1 MTAQRSGS
9 VAPSDSLAPELA
21 VSPAEERVSEVRAQI
36 ASARRVVIK
45 VGSSSLT
52 TIAGGLD
59 ESRLLALTNV
69 IGAHR
74 AAGREVI
81 LVSSGA
87 IAAGLEPMGL
97 RKRPRD
103 LATQQAAAGVGQGL
117 LMAAYTRALG
127 QFNIVPGQ
135 VLLSADDLIRR
146 TRYKNA
152 QRAIDKLLALG
163 TMPVVNENDAVA
175 TEEIRFGDNDRLA
188 ALVAHLAH
196 ADALVLLS
204 DVDGLYTGPPQL
216 EGSEHIVHVAHPSDI
231 EQVTVGGVGTAGT
244 GTGGMVT
251 KVEAALM
258 VADSGIPAVLT
269 SAENVETVLNGGD
282 RGTWFSV
289 THKRRGTR
297 LLWLR
302 HLARTFGS
310 VTIDAGAES
319 ALLSRGTSLLAAGVR
334 AVEGDFEAGDPV
346 EIRNPEGV
354 VIAHG
359 LTNFSAAELPMMFG
373 LSTDELGTRLGND
386 YRKEIIHRND
396 LVLTHVGGRR

>member
-1 MTAQRSGS
+1 MSESQLTDSGS
-9 VAPSDSLAPELA
+9 V
-21 VSPAEERVSEVRAQI
+21 
-36 ASARRVVIK
+36 SARTDIAAARRIVIK

-52 TIAGGLD
+52 TLDGGLD
-59 ESRLLALTNV
+59 EAKLIALTDV

-74 AAGREVI
+74 AAGHEVI

-97 RKRPRD
+97 NKRPRD

-127 QFNIVPGQ
+127 RYDLVPGQ

-163 TMPVVNENDAVA
+163 TLPIVNENDAVA

-204 DVDGLYTGPPQL
+204 DVDALYSGPPHL
-216 EGSEHIVHVAHPSDI
+216 PESVCI
-231 EQVTVGGVGTAGT
+231 EQVSSIADLGDIAIGGTGAAGT
-244 GTGGMVT
+244 GTGGMAT

-269 SAENVETVLNGGD
+269 SAERVSAVLGGE
-282 RGTWFSV
+282 RVGTWFSV

-310 VTIDAGAES
+310 VTIDNGAES
-319 ALLSRGTSLLAAGVR
+319 AVLSRGTSLLAAGVTG
-334 AVEGDFEAGDPV
+334 VSGDFEAGDPI
-346 EIRNPEGV
+346 EIRNLDGEV
-354 VIAHG
+354 VARG
-359 LTNFSAAELPMMFG
+359 MTNFSSHELPAMFG
-373 LSTDELGTRLGND
+373 FSTDELGTRLGSD
-386 YRKEIIHRND
+386 YRKEVIHRND
-396 LVLTHVGGRR
+396 LVLTHVSGGR

>member
-1 MTAQRSGS
+1 MSEHQSSDSGS
-9 VAPSDSLAPELA
+9 IS
-21 VSPAEERVSEVRAQI
+21 VRTDI
-36 ASARRVVIK
+36 AAARRIVIK

-52 TIAGGLD
+52 TLDGGLD
-59 ESRLLALTNV
+59 EAKLIALTDV

-74 AAGREVI
+74 AAGHEVI

-97 RKRPRD
+97 NKRPGD

-127 QFNIVPGQ
+127 RYDLVPGQ

-163 TMPVVNENDAVA
+163 TMPIVNENDAVA

-188 ALVAHLAH
+188 ALVAHLSH

-204 DVDGLYTGPPQL
+204 DVDALYSGPPNL
-216 EGSEHIVHVAHPSDI
+216 PESVRI
-231 EQVTVGGVGTAGT
+231 EQVSSIADLGDIAIGGTGAAGT
-244 GTGGMVT
+244 GTGGMAT

-269 SAENVETVLNGGD
+269 SAERISGVLGGEHV
-282 RGTWFSV
+282 GTWFSV

-310 VTIDAGAES
+310 VT
-319 ALLSRGTSLLAAGVR
+319 SLLAAGVTG
-334 AVEGDFEAGDPV
+334 VTGEFEAGDPI
-346 EIRNPEGV
+346 EIRNLADE
-354 VIAHG
+354 VIARG
-359 LTNFSAAELPMMFG
+359 MTNFSAHELPAMFG
-373 LSTDELGTRLGND
+373 LTTDELGTRLGSD
-386 YRKEIIHRND
+386 YRKEVIHRND
-396 LVLTHVGGRR
+396 LVLTHVSGGR

>member
-1 MTAQRSGS
+1 MSDSQSIDSGS
-9 VAPSDSLAPELA
+9 ISTRTD
-21 VSPAEERVSEVRAQI
+21 I
-36 ASARRVVIK
+36 AAARRIVIK

-52 TIAGGLD
+52 TLDGGLD
-59 ESRLLALTNV
+59 EAKLIALTDV

-74 AAGREVI
+74 SAGHEVI

-97 RKRPRD
+97 SKRPRD

-127 QFNIVPGQ
+127 RYDLVPGQ

-163 TMPVVNENDAVA
+163 TLPIVNENDAVA

-188 ALVAHLAH
+188 ALVAHLSH

-204 DVDGLYTGPPQL
+204 DVDALYSGPPNL
-216 EGSEHIVHVAHPSDI
+216 PDSVCI
-231 EQVTVGGVGTAGT
+231 EQVSSIADLGDIAIGGTGAAGT
-244 GTGGMVT
+244 GTGGMAT

-269 SAENVETVLNGGD
+269 SAEKISAVLGGQHV
-282 RGTWFSV
+282 GTWFSV

-310 VTIDAGAES
+310 VTIDDGAES
-319 ALLSRGTSLLAAGVR
+319 AVLSRGTSLLAAGVTG
-334 AVEGDFEAGDPV
+334 VTGDFEAGDPI
-346 EIRNPEGV
+346 EIRNLGGE
-354 VIAHG
+354 VIARG
-359 LTNFSAAELPMMFG
+359 MTNFSSHELPGMFG

-386 YRKEIIHRND
+386 YRKEVIHRND
-396 LVLTHVGGRR
+396 LVLTHVSGGR

>member
-1 MTAQRSGS
+1 MSQPVSGKL
-9 VAPSDSLAPELA
+9 DA
-21 VSPAEERVSEVRAQI
+21 VDVNI
-36 ASARRVVIK
+36 AKARRVVIK

-52 TIAGGLD
+52 TLNGGLD
-59 ESRLLALTNV
+59 ESKLIALTDV

-74 AAGREVI
+74 VEGYEVI

-97 RKRPRD
+97 HKRPRD

-127 QFNIVPGQ
+127 RYDLVPGQ

-163 TMPVVNENDAVA
+163 TMPIVNENDAVA

-188 ALVAHLAH
+188 ALVAHLTH

-204 DVDGLYTGPPQL
+204 DVDALYSGPPHL
-216 EGSEHIVHVAHPSDI
+216 PGSRRIDRVTNLADLGDI
-231 EQVTVGGVGTAGT
+231 AIGGVGTAGT
-244 GTGGMVT
+244 GTGGMAT

-269 SAENVETVLNGGD
+269 SADKISSVLAGEQV
-282 RGTWFSV
+282 GTSFSV
-289 THKRRGTR
+289 THRRRGTR

-310 VTIDAGAES
+310 VTIDKGAE
-319 ALLSRGTSLLAAGVR
+319 AAVLSRGTSLLAAGVTGV
-334 AVEGDFEAGDPV
+334 AGDFEAGEPI
-346 EIRNPEGV
+346 EIRNLDNE

-359 LTNFSAAELPMMFG
+359 MTNFSSSELPTMFG
-373 LSTDELGTRLGND
+373 CSTDELGTRLGND
-386 YRKEIIHRND
+386 YRKEVIHRND
-396 LVLTHVGGRR
+396 LVLTHVSGGR

>member
-1 MTAQRSGS
+1 MSESRSTVSGS
-9 VAPSDSLAPELA
+9 IVARTD
-21 VSPAEERVSEVRAQI
+21 I
-36 ASARRVVIK
+36 ATARRIVIK
-45 VGSSSLT
+45 IGSSSLT
-52 TIAGGLD
+52 TLDGGLD
-59 ESRLLALTNV
+59 EAKLIALTDV

-74 AAGREVI
+74 AAGHEVI

-97 RKRPRD
+97 NKRPRD

-127 QFNIVPGQ
+127 RYDLVPGQ

-163 TMPVVNENDAVA
+163 TLPIVNENDAVA

-188 ALVAHLAH
+188 ALVAHLSH

-204 DVDGLYTGPPQL
+204 DVDALYSGPPNL
-216 EGSEHIVHVAHPSDI
+216 PESVYI
-231 EQVTVGGVGTAGT
+231 EQVSSIADLGDIAIGGTGAAGT
-244 GTGGMVT
+244 GTGGMAT

-269 SAENVETVLNGGD
+269 SAEKISSVLGGEHV
-282 RGTWFSV
+282 GTWFSV

-310 VTIDAGAES
+310 VTIDDGAAS
-319 ALLSRGTSLLAAGVR
+319 AVLSRGTSLLAAGVTG
-334 AVEGDFEAGDPV
+334 VTGDFEAGDPI
-346 EIRNPEGV
+346 EIRNLGGE
-354 VIAHG
+354 VIARG
-359 LTNFSAAELPMMFG
+359 MTNFSSHELPGMFG

-386 YRKEIIHRND
+386 YRKEVIHRND
-396 LVLTHVGGRR
+396 LVLTHVSGGR

>member
-1 MTAQRSGS
+1 MSASRSANSDRTS
-9 VAPSDSLAPELA
+9 VRTDISA
-21 VSPAEERVSEVRAQI
+21 
-36 ASARRVVIK
+36 ARRIVIK

-52 TIAGGLD
+52 TLDGGLD
-59 ESRLLALTNV
+59 EAKLIALTDV

-74 AAGREVI
+74 AAGHEVI

-97 RKRPRD
+97 NKRPRD

-127 QFNIVPGQ
+127 RYDLVPGQ

-163 TMPVVNENDAVA
+163 TMPIVNENDAVA

-188 ALVAHLAH
+188 ALVAHLSH

-204 DVDGLYTGPPQL
+204 DIDALYSGPPQL
-216 EGSEHIVHVAHPSDI
+216 PDSVRID
-231 EQVTVGGVGTAGT
+231 QVTNIADLGDIAIGGVGAAGT
-244 GTGGMVT
+244 GTGGMAT

-269 SAENVETVLNGGD
+269 SAEKVSPVLGGEHV
-282 RGTWFSV
+282 GTWFAV

-310 VTIDAGAES
+310 VTIDKGAES
-319 ALLSRGTSLLAAGVR
+319 AVLSRGTSLLAAGVTG
-334 AVEGDFEAGDPV
+334 VSGDFEAGDPI
-346 EIRNPEGV
+346 EIRNLGGD
-354 VIAHG
+354 VIARG
-359 LTNFSAAELPMMFG
+359 MTNFSSQELPAMFG
-373 LSTDELGTRLGND
+373 FSTDELGTRLGND
-386 YRKEIIHRND
+386 YRKEVIHRND
-396 LVLTHVGGRR
+396 LVLTHVSGGR

>member
-1 MTAQRSGS
+1 MSES
-9 VAPSDSLAPELA
+9 HSSDSDTI
-21 VSPAEERVSEVRAQI
+21 SVRTDI
-36 ASARRVVIK
+36 AAARRIVIK

-52 TIAGGLD
+52 TLDGGLD
-59 ESRLLALTNV
+59 EAKLIALTDV
-69 IGAHR
+69 IGARR
-74 AAGREVI
+74 AAGHEVI

-97 RKRPRD
+97 NKRPRD

-127 QFNIVPGQ
+127 RYDLVPGQ

-163 TMPVVNENDAVA
+163 TMPIVNENDAVA

-188 ALVAHLAH
+188 ALVAHLSH

-204 DVDGLYTGPPQL
+204 DVDALYSGPPNMPDSVL
-216 EGSEHIVHVAHPSDI
+216 I
-231 EQVTVGGVGTAGT
+231 EQVSSIADLGDIAIGGTGDAGT
-244 GTGGMVT
+244 GTGGMAT

-269 SAENVETVLNGGD
+269 SAERVASVLAGEHV
-282 RGTWFSV
+282 GTWFSV

-310 VTIDAGAES
+310 VTIDNGAES
-319 ALLSRGTSLLAAGVR
+319 AVLSRGTSLLAAGVTG
-334 AVEGDFEAGDPV
+334 VTGDFEAGDPI
-346 EIRNPEGV
+346 EIRNLHGE
-354 VIAHG
+354 VIARG
-359 LTNFSAAELPMMFG
+359 MTNFSSHELPAMFG
-373 LSTDELGTRLGND
+373 YSTDELGTRLGND
-386 YRKEIIHRND
+386 YRKEVIHRND
-396 LVLTHVGGRR
+396 LVLTHVSGGR

>member
-1 MTAQRSGS
+1 MSESQSTDSGS
-9 VAPSDSLAPELA
+9 ISARTDV
-21 VSPAEERVSEVRAQI
+21 
-36 ASARRVVIK
+36 ASARRIVIK

-52 TIAGGLD
+52 TLDGGLD
-59 ESRLLALTNV
+59 EAKLIALTDV
-69 IGAHR
+69 VGAHR
-74 AAGREVI
+74 AAGHEVI

-97 RKRPRD
+97 SKRPRD

-127 QFNIVPGQ
+127 RYDLVPGQ

-146 TRYKNA
+146 TQYKNA

-163 TMPVVNENDAVA
+163 TLPIVNENDAVA

-188 ALVAHLAH
+188 ALVAHLSH

-204 DVDGLYTGPPQL
+204 DVEALYSGPPNL
-216 EGSEHIVHVAHPSDI
+216 PESVRI
-231 EQVTVGGVGTAGT
+231 EQVSSIADLGDIAIGGTGAAGT
-244 GTGGMVT
+244 GTGGMAT

-269 SAENVETVLNGGD
+269 SAERISGVLGGEHV
-282 RGTWFSV
+282 GTWFSV

-310 VTIDAGAES
+310 VTIDNGAES
-319 ALLSRGTSLLAAGVR
+319 AVLSRGTSLLAAGVTG
-334 AVEGDFEAGDPV
+334 VTGEFEAGDPI
-346 EIRNPEGV
+346 EIRNLDDE
-354 VIAHG
+354 VIARG
-359 LTNFSAAELPMMFG
+359 MTNFSAHELPAMFG
-373 LSTDELGTRLGND
+373 LTTDELGTRLGSD
-386 YRKEIIHRND
+386 YRKEVIHRND
-396 LVLTHVGGRR
+396 LVLTQVSGGR

>member
-1 MTAQRSGS
+1 MIGS
-9 VAPSDSLAPELA
+9 H
-21 VSPAEERVSEVRAQI
+21 PAASEP
-36 ASARRVVIK
+36 ASACTDIATARRIVVK

-52 TIAGGLD
+52 SLDGGLD
-59 ESRLLALTNV
+59 EAKLIALTDV

-74 AAGREVI
+74 AAGHEVI

-97 RKRPRD
+97 NKRPRD

-127 QFNIVPGQ
+127 RYDLVPGQ

-146 TRYKNA
+146 TQYKNA

-163 TMPVVNENDAVA
+163 TMPIVNENDAVA

-188 ALVAHLAH
+188 ALVAHLSH

-204 DVDGLYTGPPQL
+204 DIDALYSGPPNL
-216 EGSEHIVHVAHPSDI
+216 PDSVRIETVASIDDLGDI
-231 EQVTVGGVGTAGT
+231 AIGGVGTAGT
-244 GTGGMVT
+244 GTGGMAT

-269 SAENVETVLNGGD
+269 SAEKVASVLGGD
-282 RGTWFSV
+282 QVGTWFSV

-310 VTIDAGAES
+310 VTIDGGAET
-319 ALLSRGTSLLAAGVR
+319 AVLSRGTSLLAAGVSG
-334 AVEGDFEAGDPV
+334 VSGDFEAGDPI
-346 EIRNPEGV
+346 EIRNSDGE
-354 VIAHG
+354 VIARG
-359 LTNFSAAELPMMFG
+359 MTNFSSDELPAMFG
-373 LSTDELGTRLGND
+373 HSTDELGARLGND
-386 YRKEIIHRND
+386 YRKEVIHRND
-396 LVLTHVGGRR
+396 LVLTHVSGGR

>member
-1 MTAQRSGS
+1 MNESS
-9 VAPSDSLAPELA
+9 
-21 VSPAEERVSEVRAQI
+21 SPAAESLPARTDI
-36 ASARRVVIK
+36 ATARRIVIK

-52 TIAGGLD
+52 TLDGGLD
-59 ESRLLALTNV
+59 EAKLIALTDV

-74 AAGREVI
+74 AAGHEVI

-97 RKRPRD
+97 YKRPRD

-127 QFNIVPGQ
+127 RYDLVPGQ

-146 TRYKNA
+146 TRYRNA

-163 TMPVVNENDAVA
+163 TLPIVNENDAVA

-188 ALVAHLAH
+188 ALVAHLSH

-204 DVDGLYTGPPQL
+204 DVDALYSGPPNL
-216 EGSEHIVHVAHPSDI
+216 PESVRIEHVSSIADLGDIAIGGTGS
-231 EQVTVGGVGTAGT
+231 AGT
-244 GTGGMVT
+244 GTGGMAT

-269 SAENVETVLNGGD
+269 SADKVSGVLRGD
-282 RGTWFSV
+282 HVGTWFSV

-310 VTIDAGAES
+310 VTIDKGAES
-319 ALLSRGTSLLAAGVR
+319 AVLSRGTSLLAAGVTG
-334 AVEGDFEAGDPV
+334 VTGDFEAGDPI
-346 EIRNPEGV
+346 EIRNLDGAT
-354 VIAHG
+354 IARG
-359 LTNFSAAELPMMFG
+359 MTNFSAHELPSMFG
-373 LSTDELGTRLGND
+373 FSTDELGTRLGND
-386 YRKEIIHRND
+386 YRKEVIHRND
-396 LVLTHVGGRR
+396 LVLTHVSGGR

>member
-1 MTAQRSGS
+1 MSGS
-9 VAPSDSLAPELA
+9 QTSN
-21 VSPAEERVSEVRAQI
+21 SETISVRTDI
-36 ASARRVVIK
+36 AAARRIVIK

-52 TIAGGLD
+52 TLDGGLD
-59 ESRLLALTNV
+59 EAKLIALTDV
-69 IGAHR
+69 IGARR
-74 AAGREVI
+74 AAGHEVI

-97 RKRPRD
+97 SKRPRD

-127 QFNIVPGQ
+127 RYDLVPGQ

-146 TRYKNA
+146 TRYRNA

-163 TMPVVNENDAVA
+163 TMPIVNENDAVA

-188 ALVAHLAH
+188 ALVAHLSH

-204 DVDGLYTGPPQL
+204 DVDALYSGPPSL
-216 EGSEHIVHVAHPSDI
+216 PESVLI
-231 EQVTVGGVGTAGT
+231 EQVSSIADLGDIAIGGTGDAGT
-244 GTGGMVT
+244 GTGGMAT

-269 SAENVETVLNGGD
+269 SAERVSSVLAGEHV
-282 RGTWFSV
+282 GTWFSV

-310 VTIDAGAES
+310 VTIDNGAES
-319 ALLSRGTSLLAAGVR
+319 AVLSRGTSLLAAGVTG
-334 AVEGDFEAGDPV
+334 VTGDFEAGDPI
-346 EIRNPEGV
+346 EIRNRDGE
-354 VIAHG
+354 VIARG
-359 LTNFSAAELPMMFG
+359 MTNFSSHELPAMFG
-373 LSTDELGTRLGND
+373 FSTDELGTRLGND
-386 YRKEIIHRND
+386 YRKEVIHRND
-396 LVLTHVGGRR
+396 LVLTHVSGGR

>member
-1 MTAQRSGS
+1 MSESQSTDSGS
-9 VAPSDSLAPELA
+9 ISARTDV
-21 VSPAEERVSEVRAQI
+21 
-36 ASARRVVIK
+36 ASARRIVIK

-52 TIAGGLD
+52 TLDGGLD
-59 ESRLLALTNV
+59 EARLIALTDV
-69 IGAHR
+69 VGAHR
-74 AAGREVI
+74 AAGHEVI

-97 RKRPRD
+97 SKRPRD

-127 QFNIVPGQ
+127 RYDLVPGQ

-146 TRYKNA
+146 TQYKNA

-163 TMPVVNENDAVA
+163 TLPIVNENDAVA

-188 ALVAHLAH
+188 ALVAHLSH

-204 DVDGLYTGPPQL
+204 DVDALYSGPPNLPESVCISQVSSIDDL
-216 EGSEHIVHVAHPSDI
+216 GDI
-231 EQVTVGGVGTAGT
+231 AIGGTGDAGT
-244 GTGGMVT
+244 GTGGMAT

-269 SAENVETVLNGGD
+269 SAEKISAVLSGEPV
-282 RGTWFSV
+282 GTWFSV

-310 VTIDAGAES
+310 VTIDNGAES
-319 ALLSRGTSLLAAGVR
+319 AVLSRGTSLLAAGVTD
-334 AVEGDFEAGDPV
+334 VSGDFEAGDPI
-346 EIRNPEGV
+346 EIRNLGGEI
-354 VIAHG
+354 IARG
-359 LTNFSAAELPMMFG
+359 MTNFSSHELPGMFG
-373 LSTDELGTRLGND
+373 FSTDELGTRLGND
-386 YRKEIIHRND
+386 YRKEVIHRND
-396 LVLTHVGGRR
+396 LVLTHVSGGR

>member
-1 MTAQRSGS
+1 MGGGYEGADASAR
-9 VAPSDSLAPELA
+9 
-21 VSPAEERVSEVRAQI
+21 AEI
-36 ASARRVVIK
+36 ASARRIVVK

-52 TIAGGLD
+52 TIDGGLD
-59 ESRLLALTNV
+59 EAKLIALTDV

-74 AAGREVI
+74 SAGHEVI

-97 RKRPRD
+97 NKRPRD

-127 QFNIVPGQ
+127 RYDLVPGQ

-146 TRYKNA
+146 TRYRNA

-163 TMPVVNENDAVA
+163 TMPIVNENDAVA

-188 ALVAHLAH
+188 ALVAHLSH
-196 ADALVLLS
+196 ADALILLS
-204 DVDGLYTGPPQL
+204 DVDALYSGPPDLPDSRRIDQVRSIADL
-216 EGSEHIVHVAHPSDI
+216 GDI
-231 EQVTVGGVGTAGT
+231 SIGGVGAAGN
-244 GTGGMVT
+244 GSGGMAT

-269 SAENVETVLNGGD
+269 SSEKISSVLSGEEV
-282 RGTWFSV
+282 GTWFSV

-310 VTIDAGAES
+310 VTIDKGAET
-319 ALLSRGTSLLAAGVR
+319 AVLSRGTSLLAAGVTG
-334 AVEGDFEAGDPV
+334 ATGEFEAGDPI
-346 EIRNPEGV
+346 EIRNTAGE
-354 VIAHG
+354 VIARG
-359 LTNFSAAELPMMFG
+359 MTNFNSNELPTMFG
-373 LSTDELGTRLGND
+373 LSTDELGTRLGSD
-386 YRKEIIHRND
+386 YRKEVIHRND
-396 LVLTHVGGRR
+396 LVLTHVSGGR

>member
-1 MTAQRSGS
+1 MNESQSVISDDTAPRT
-9 VAPSDSLAPELA
+9 D
-21 VSPAEERVSEVRAQI
+21 I
-36 ASARRVVIK
+36 AAARRIVIK

-52 TIAGGLD
+52 TLDGGLD
-59 ESRLLALTNV
+59 EAKLIALTDV

-74 AAGREVI
+74 GAGHEVI

-97 RKRPRD
+97 NRRPRD

-127 QFNIVPGQ
+127 RYDLVPGQ

-146 TRYKNA
+146 TRYRNA

-163 TMPVVNENDAVA
+163 TLPIVNENDAVA

-188 ALVAHLAH
+188 ALVAHLSH

-204 DVDGLYTGPPQL
+204 DVDALYSGPPNL
-216 EGSEHIVHVAHPSDI
+216 PESVCI
-231 EQVTVGGVGTAGT
+231 EQVASIADLGSISIGGTGAAGT
-244 GTGGMVT
+244 GTGGMAT

-269 SAENVETVLNGGD
+269 SAEKISAVLGGENV
-282 RGTWFSV
+282 GTWFSV

-310 VTIDAGAES
+310 VTIDTGAET
-319 ALLSRGTSLLAAGVR
+319 AVLSRGTSLLAAGVTG
-334 AVEGDFEAGDPV
+334 VTGDFEAGDPI
-346 EIRNPEGV
+346 EIRNLGGE
-354 VIAHG
+354 VIARG
-359 LTNFSAAELPMMFG
+359 MTNFSSQELPGMFG

-386 YRKEIIHRND
+386 YRKEVIHRND
-396 LVLTHVGGRR
+396 LVLTHVSGGR